1 MAAELGDEPLQLQI
15 LYWGIAPL
23 IALGAATWKA
33 ASMRGSQH
41 ENWSTR
47 VSVLKAGLD
56 EKAIRELENLRGNI
70 DELLGAED
78 DAPVAAIADP
88 ASLLQSVRRFDKMM
102 RVHKRVDSH
111 FRWLLRLGNFLVI
124 AMLLMI
130 VGVVGGVLILSNL
143 VNITWLWSG
152 SLVLLGLGFTLTVV
166 CFFVY
171 WTLQNKLSNAEELA
185 QANTE

>member
-1 MAAELGDEPLQLQI
+1 MAAASGDEPVQMQF

-33 ASMRGSQH
+33 AGMRGSQH

-47 VSVLKAGLD
+47 VTILKTGLD
-56 EKAIRELENLRGNI
+56 EQAIQELESLRESI

-78 DAPVAAIADP
+78 DAPVAAIAEP
-88 ASLLQSVRRFDKMM
+88 AALLQSVRRFDRMM
-102 RVHKRVDSH
+102 KTHKRVDSN
-111 FRWLLRLGNFLVI
+111 FRWLLRLGNILVI
-124 AMLLMI
+124 SLLLMI
-130 VGVVGGVLILSNL
+130 VGVVCGALTLSKL
-143 VNITWLWSG
+143 VEDSFLWVT
-152 SLVLLGLGFTLTVV
+152 SLFLLGVGLFAAIV

-185 QANTE
+185 QANSN